1 MLSHRPSRACAGK
14 DRGFTLIELLIVI
27 VIFGIAASL
36 ALPSFSQL
44 LANYRVRTGAE
55 AMLSGLFLARAEAIR
70 RNSPVQFTLNAT
82 GSGWAVA
89 QVAPA
94 TAIQT
99 RPDSESPGVTTAS
112 TTASRVVTFL
122 PNGLV
127 DTSVVRLE
135 QINVSS
141 VIGNTDTRRVNIFG
155 GGLIRMCDPAVA
167 IANDPRRC

>member
-1 MLSHRPSRACAGK
+1 MLNRTPRLERCRGE
-14 DRGFTLIELLIVI
+14 RGFTLTELLVVI
-27 VIFGIAASL
+27 VIFGIAATL
-36 ALPSFSQL
+36 ALPNFSQI
-44 LANYRVRTGAE
+44 LANYRVRSGAE

-70 RNSPVQFTLNAT
+70 RNTPVSFTLNAT

-94 TAIQT
+94 AAIQS
-99 RPDSESPGVTTAS
+99 RSDSESPGVTTAS
-112 TTASRVVTFL
+112 TTASRTVSFL

-127 DTSVVRLE
+127 DTSAVRLE

-141 VIGNTDTRRVNIFG
+141 VVANTDTRRINIFG

-167 IANDPRRC
+167 VANDPRRC